1 MALSKNL
8 AKAMASLQ
16 KTFDSEMVGV
26 ASEAA
31 NREIVSYTT
40 GSLMLDMALGG
51 GSRAGFPEGRMIEL
65 YGPES
70 SGKTTTALIAMAARQ
85 QLEAER
91 AEADPKYQEKMC
103 VFVDAE
109 HALDMKL
116 AEEYGVDLQKLIY
129 INPETA
135 EDAMD
140 ALDLFIRTG
149 EIGMAIVDSVAALVP
164 AAMEESSYQQQFM
177 ALNARFM
184 SGVCQRMTGPLYKHG
199 TTLVFIN
206 QIREQVGK
214 WSPTGV

>member
-1 MALSKNL
+1 MVLSKNL

-16 KTFDSEMVGV
+16 KTFDPEMIGL
-26 ASEAA
+26 ASEAT
-31 NREIVSYTT
+31 NREIISYTT

-51 GSRAGFPEGRMIEL
+51 GNRAGFPEGRMIEL

-91 AEADPKYQEKMC
+91 AEEDPKYVEKMC
-103 VFVDAE
+103 VFIDAE
-109 HALDMKL
+109 HALDMRL

-140 ALDLFIRTG
+140 ALDLLIRTG
-149 EIGMAIVDSVAALVP
+149 EVGFAIVDSVK
-164 AAMEESSYQQQFM
+164 EYISF
-177 ALNARFM
+177 
-184 SGVCQRMTGPLYKHG
+184 K
-199 TTLVFIN
+199 
-206 QIREQVGK
+206 
-214 WSPTGV
+214 